1 MEGMARRFWGSG
13 TRRRYNATMSR
24 RLEWIESH
32 LNDLKAEF
40 SFRLGVSF
48 ADPDHPGL
56 NRNLRLMFED
66 NLDNLTAT

>member
-1 MEGMARRFWGSG
+1 
-13 TRRRYNATMSR
+13 MSR